1 MRKLQDGKLVDMY
14 ADELN
19 IQEITIPKM
28 TEEFTIIFNDRSQI
42 KYQLD
47 EQTIHIPICNGI
59 TKNDSFFWECIASFI
74 SFVVVGIFI
83 YTCHG
88 KKWIFHLLLFLL

>member
-47 EQTIHIPICNGI
+47 EQTVHIPICDSI
-59 TKNDSFFWECIASFI
+59 TKKS
-74 SFVVVGIFI
+74 GI
-83 YTCHG
+83 
-88 KKWIFHLLLFLL
+88 IFGNAYHHLLILLLVILIFM